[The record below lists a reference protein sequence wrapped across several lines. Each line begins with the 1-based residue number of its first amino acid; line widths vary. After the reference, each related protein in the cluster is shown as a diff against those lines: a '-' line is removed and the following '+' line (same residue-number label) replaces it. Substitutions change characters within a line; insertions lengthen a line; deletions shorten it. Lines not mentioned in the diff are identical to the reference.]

1 MRMDCFQ
8 INSIKLSKFNKAF
21 HHRMLRETLHVL
33 SIDLQL
39 VRQEEE
45 LREEEEAYYEAKR
58 EAARVAKLQRKKEMA
73 IKSNSLVVKE
83 GKNAWLGDENE
94 WEL

>member
-1 MRMDCFQ
+1 MF
-8 INSIKLSKFNKAF
+8 
-21 HHRMLRETLHVL
+21 V
-33 SIDLQL
+33 LQL

-58 EAARVAKLQRKKEMA
+58 EAARVAKMQRQKEMA
-73 IKSNSLVVKE
+73 VKSNSVVVKE

>member
-1 MRMDCFQ
+1 MAYRQNTQKEKGRNYF
-8 INSIKLSKFNKAF
+8 ITYS
-21 HHRMLRETLHVL
+21 RHVVVL
-33 SIDLQL
+33 DGFTFVLQL

-58 EAARVAKLQRKKEMA
+58 EAARVAKMQRQKEMA
-73 IKSNSLVVKE
+73 VKSNSVVVKE

>member
-1 MRMDCFQ
+1 MRYFKQAVVPDGFTF
-8 INSIKLSKFNKAF
+8 L
-21 HHRMLRETLHVL
+21 
-33 SIDLQL
+33 LQL

-58 EAARVAKLQRKKEMA
+58 EAARVAKMQRQKEMA
-73 IKSNSLVVKE
+73 VKSNSVVVKE

>member
-1 MRMDCFQ
+1 MTYSR
-8 INSIKLSKFNKAF
+8 
-21 HHRMLRETLHVL
+21 HVVVL
-33 SIDLQL
+33 DGFTFVLQL

-58 EAARVAKLQRKKEMA
+58 EAARVAKMQRQKEMA
-73 IKSNSLVVKE
+73 VKSNSVVVKE

>member
-1 MRMDCFQ
+1 M
-8 INSIKLSKFNKAF
+8 
-21 HHRMLRETLHVL
+21 L

>member
-1 MRMDCFQ
+1 MRYF
-8 INSIKLSKFNKAF
+8 
-21 HHRMLRETLHVL
+21 RHVVVL
-33 SIDLQL
+33 DGFTFVLQL
-39 VRQEEE
+39 VHQEEE

-58 EAARVAKLQRKKEMA
+58 EAARVAKMQRQKEMA
-73 IKSNSLVVKE
+73 VKSNSVVVKE

>member
-1 MRMDCFQ
+1 M
-8 INSIKLSKFNKAF
+8 
-21 HHRMLRETLHVL
+21 
-33 SIDLQL
+33 
-39 VRQEEE
+39 RQEEE

-58 EAARVAKLQRKKEMA
+58 EAARVAKMQRRKEMTA
-73 IKSNSLVVKE
+73 VKTNSVVVRE

>member
-1 MRMDCFQ
+1 MWPWQLNF
-8 INSIKLSKFNKAF
+8 
-21 HHRMLRETLHVL
+21 V
-33 SIDLQL
+33 LQL

-58 EAARVAKLQRKKEMA
+58 EAARVAKMQRKKEMA

>member
-1 MRMDCFQ
+1 MTYSR
-8 INSIKLSKFNKAF
+8 
-21 HHRMLRETLHVL
+21 HVVVL
-33 SIDLQL
+33 DGFTFVLQL

-58 EAARVAKLQRKKEMA
+58 EAARVAKMQRQKEMA
-73 IKSNSLVVKE
+73 VKSNSVVVKE
-83 GKNAWLGDENE
+83 GKNAWLGDGNE